1 MNCYTHYLEVS
12 ISETHDKKFAD
23 TLTNEV
29 ERVKKESFEAHQREV
44 DRLKEQARTN
54 ELLLKDQINRLSKEI
69 EEKDSKVLSLTLN
82 NSESQELENNQND
95 LVANYVKKLRTLELE
110 NEELKKSKLAST
122 NQTEPKPATYQA
134 FAKKGCLESCSLL

>member
-54 ELLLKDQINRLSKEI
+54 ELLLKDQIN
-69 EEKDSKVLSLTLN
+69 SLTLN

-134 FAKKGCLESCSLL
+134 VAKKGCLESCSLL